1 MPLTEIKMFKKVF
14 KAIQEMQQRRADY
27 YILTHMSER
36 ELKDLGIS
44 RSEIRQRIYGETT
57 H

>member
-1 MPLTEIKMFKKVF
+1 MFKKLF
-14 KAIQEMQQRRADY
+14 QAIQDIQQRRADY
-27 YILTHMSER
+27 YILTHMSDR

-57 H
+57 N